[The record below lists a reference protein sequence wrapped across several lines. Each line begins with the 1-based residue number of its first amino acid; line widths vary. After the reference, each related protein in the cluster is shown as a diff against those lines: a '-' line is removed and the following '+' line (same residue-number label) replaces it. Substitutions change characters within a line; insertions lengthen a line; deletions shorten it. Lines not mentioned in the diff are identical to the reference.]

1 MGKTPKHPDPQDQAE
16 AYDED
21 VVDDVDELLGDE
33 VGDDLPNYPPE
44 RPLGAKGVG
53 VTAIEED
60 AGESFAERSWREERE
75 GGEPDDRSDVGQLLD
90 PDDVSAEDDE
100 EELIAEEEPGV
111 GLSAEEAAMH
121 IEPER

>member
-1 MGKTPKHPDPQDQAE
+1 MSDDPQDQAE
-16 AYDED
+16 AYDEE
-21 VVDDVDELLGDE
+21 VVDDVDDYRGDE

-60 AGESFAERSWREERE
+60 AGESFAERSWREEPE
-75 GGEPDDRSDVGQLLD
+75 GGEPDGRSDVGQLVD
-90 PDDVSAEDDE
+90 PGYLSAEDDE